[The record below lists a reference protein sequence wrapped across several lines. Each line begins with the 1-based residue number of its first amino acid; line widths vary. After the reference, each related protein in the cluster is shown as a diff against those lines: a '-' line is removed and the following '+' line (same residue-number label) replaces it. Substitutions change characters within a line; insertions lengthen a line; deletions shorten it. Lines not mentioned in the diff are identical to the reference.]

1 MSNSSKGNPLSEASA
16 PSYKHSSAADS
27 VAMRAPPPTYEESQR
42 NSGGGFGHQ
51 ASYTAAPGQ
60 NQYYG
65 MISHNQQGPGPFSA
79 QQSHGMPVH
88 HGTGYGLAGPSTSA
102 GAAAAHVLQLD
113 SRAEVRTTPSGSV
126 VIPPP
131 PPGCLPTPAQWAAM
145 QGQAVVLKQ
154 KKRSFF

>member
-1 MSNSSKGNPLSEASA
+1 MSNPPKGNPLSEATA
-16 PSYKHSSAADS
+16 PSYKYCNAADS

-42 NSGGGFGHQ
+42 NSGGFGHQ
-51 ASYTAAPGQ
+51 ASYSSAPGQ

-65 MISHNQQGPGPFSA
+65 MISHNQQVPFNTQPS
-79 QQSHGMPVH
+79 QGMGVPVH

-102 GAAAAHVLQLD
+102 GAAAAQVLQLD

-145 QGQAVVLKQ
+145 QGQPVVLKQ